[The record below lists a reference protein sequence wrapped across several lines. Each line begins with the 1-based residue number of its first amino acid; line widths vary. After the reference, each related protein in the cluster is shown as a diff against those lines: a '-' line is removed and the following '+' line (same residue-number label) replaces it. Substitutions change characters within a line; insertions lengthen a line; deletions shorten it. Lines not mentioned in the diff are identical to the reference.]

1 MKIEL
6 EAIPMGTIEE
16 FADHYGLTMSV
27 REREDDFD
35 GAYRYCASFRG
46 VEVRE
51 GSFLAS
57 RAGFGP
63 TPEAA
68 IADYARWLSLKPIAI
83 NAFQP
88 DRIDTKAWR
97 FIDGDSDAQSK
108 DVSQ

>member
-1 MKIEL
+1 MKIKF
-6 EAIPMGTIEE
+6 EAIPTGTIEE
-16 FADHYGLTMSV
+16 FADHYGLTMFV
-27 REREDDFD
+27 RERDDDFD
-35 GAYRYCASFRG
+35 GVWRYCASFRE
-46 VEVRE
+46 VEARE

-88 DRIDTKAWR
+88 ERIDTKAWR
-97 FIDGDSDAQSK
+97 FVDGGGDANAK
-108 DVSQ
+108 KVDK

>member
-1 MKIEL
+1 MKIDF
-6 EAIPMGTIEE
+6 EAIPTGTIEE
-16 FADHYGLTMSV
+16 FADHYGLTMFV
-27 REREDDFD
+27 REREADVGDKD
-35 GAYRYCASFRG
+35 RYCASFRG

-88 DRIDTKAWR
+88 ERIDTKAWR
-97 FIDGDSDAQSK
+97 FIDGDGDAKPKEVDQ
-108 DVSQ
+108 